1 MDDDAARH
9 DDSGSGD
16 GSDTTTSECSGDSL
30 LAVGQPNR
38 MIKRI
43 KRGKVL
49 TQLFPGDIIT
59 YYNQLYVNGS
69 TNSEETARIKS
80 IKGRVVTL
88 HNGFHL
94 EPDMLVRCT
103 PTKCIP
109 KRLKYNNIPLK
120 DLILNEGID
129 EVKAGHDHDPLR
141 ATIKK
146 AMKQVAAISEEK
158 IGEIFGELGDNK
170 SVPKPHACPQRRS
183 KRITKKP
190 RRLIASNDKSS
201 NTNVGQKRKH
211 GYQSLT
217 QLGDDAT
224 TSSPSKRKT
233 A

>member
-9 DDSGSGD
+9 DDSDSCD
-16 GSDTTTSECSGDSL
+16 DSDTTTSECSGDSV
-30 LAVGQPNR
+30 LAVDQRNR

-59 YYNQLYVNGS
+59 YYNELYVSGS
-69 TNSEETARIKS
+69 INANNTARIKS

-94 EPDMLVRCT
+94 EPHMFIRCT

-120 DLILNEGID
+120 DLKLNEGID
-129 EVKAGHDHDPLR
+129 EVKAEHDHDPLR
-141 ATIKK
+141 AAIKK
-146 AMKQVAAISEEK
+146 SMKQIAAISEEK

-183 KRITKKP
+183 KRNIQKP

-201 NTNVGQKRKH
+201 NNNVGQKRKH
-211 GYQSLT
+211 GYQTLT